1 VIDRRAA
8 VRALLADRG
17 QLICVAGLGG
27 TAWDVAAAGDS
38 DLDLPL
44 WGAMG
49 GAAML
54 GLGLALAQP
63 DRPVLVVTR
72 DGEQLMALGALATI
86 AAARP
91 ANLSVAVL
99 DNERY
104 GETGSQV
111 THTALGTDLAAVAAG
126 CGFAD
131 ARTVRDLAGVDQLRT
146 AVHALAG
153 PVFAAV
159 KITADRP
166 PLVLPPRDGPL
177 LARRLRSAL
186 GVG

>member
-1 VIDRRAA
+1 VLDRRAA
-8 VRALLADRG
+8 VRALLMDRG
-17 QLICVAGLGG
+17 RLVCVAGLGG
-27 TAWDVAAAGDS
+27 TAWDVAAAGEC

-63 DRPVLVVTR
+63 DRPVLVVTG

-91 ANLSVAVL
+91 PNLTLAVL

-131 ARTVRDLAGVDQLRT
+131 ARTVRDAGGVGDLQA
-146 AVHALAG
+146 AVHALRG

-159 KITADRP
+159 KISPDRP

-177 LARRLRSAL
+177 LARRLRAAL
-186 GVG
+186 GVS